1 MAVWQKA
8 LYAPATG
15 SWHEILA
22 AGADMKISFFQILNI
37 STSEQSRVVVGISD
51 PGDVGIL
58 APTGLSLQE
67 TGAIGTTSYEYV
79 VTAVKADGRETDAS
93 SQISITTGT
102 NTLSVDN
109 YHTLSWSA
117 VSGAT
122 KYRLYCRIGGSASLL
137 IKVVELTALTYSN
150 KGEMLTAEK
159 WPWINMTAVSGML
172 AWCDL
177 APGTGLEPISRPV
190 PIKVGSTVSLYT
202 TGTISVFASGEV

>member
-8 LYAPATG
+8 LYGPATG

-22 AGADMKISFFQILNI
+22 AGVDMKISFFQILNL

-67 TGAIGTTSYEYV
+67 TGAIGTTSYEYI

-93 SQISITTGT
+93 SMISVITGT

-109 YHTLSWSA
+109 YHTLTWSA
-117 VSGAT
+117 VEGAV
-122 KYRLYCRIGGSASLL
+122 KYRLYCRVGGSASLI
-137 IKVVELTALTYSN
+137 IKVVELTAITYSN

-159 WPWINMTAVSGML
+159 WPWVNMTAVSGML

-202 TGTISVFASGEV
+202 TGSISAFASGEV